1 MQAHAGEWHILP
13 TVHATVLPELVKVNA
28 TCNMRHKAGCCMIK
42 LTLPNCSGVSTVA
55 GARIRVMLK
64 PRGAPVF
71 RQTSQNSPAALG
83 LTGVTQVLVMTW
95 QCASPVL
102 VLRTQPPSFTA
113 YTWPA
118 APATLYRGWQ
128 LQKLTDLAAHTPRG
142 FRRV

>member
-1 MQAHAGEWHILP
+1 
-13 TVHATVLPELVKVNA
+13 
-28 TCNMRHKAGCCMIK
+28 
-42 LTLPNCSGVSTVA
+42 
-55 GARIRVMLK
+55 MLK

-102 VLRTQPPSFTA
+102 VLRTQPPSLTA
-113 YTWPA
+113 YAWPA

-128 LQKLTDLAAHTPRG
+128 LQKLTDLAARAALG
-142 FRRV
+142 LRRVQQHKQPPRTSSLQRVQVLTVPLDLVV